1 MFHLFFR
8 GIRAIIGSVQWK
20 RCTGGCLTVA
30 YWAVLA
36 VFLITALWLILINP
50 GTPRRKR
57 MEAFYPWYI
66 AHRGLH
72 DNSGPSP
79 ENTLSAFALAAERGF
94 GIELDVRETADEEL
108 VISHDASLKRMTGFD
123 LTVEKTRWRGLRDLM
138 LLHSEEH
145 IPTFHEALQLI
156 GGKVPVIVEIKAD
169 DMKSAERIAAHAADE
184 LDSYEGLYCVESFN
198 PKCLIWFRKNRP
210 ETLRGQLSE
219 QFRSLPWPRK
229 LIGFPL
235 SCCMFN
241 FLTRPDFIAY
251 DVHHAHLLRFQVFRQ
266 LFHMP
271 AVSWTVN
278 SPEAL
283 AEARK
288 DFDCFIFE
296 GFLPGK
302 DASERTR
309 DTEKERDMTKLIRKY
324 MLVSGRVQG
333 VGFRYRAAWIAQS
346 LGVTGYV
353 RNCMDE
359 RVEMELQGTPEQLEL
374 MMQQLRAQ
382 RYIEIDQVE
391 EKRID
396 PVEHEYEFK
405 VRH

>member
-1 MFHLFFR
+1 MFYLFFCGIR
-8 GIRAIIGSVQWK
+8 GIIGAVKKERSM
-20 RCTGGCLTVA
+20 GGLFPVA

-66 AHRGLH
+66 AHRGFH
-72 DNSGPSP
+72 DNSGPAP
-79 ENTLSAFALAAERGF
+79 ENTLSAFALAVEHGF

-108 VISHDASLKRMTGFD
+108 VVSHDASLLRMTGFD
-123 LTVEKTRWRGLRDLM
+123 LTIAKTRWRDLRDLM

-145 IPTFHEALQLI
+145 VPTFHEALQLI

-169 DMKSAERIAAHAADE
+169 DMESADRVAAHVADE
-184 LDSYEGLYCVESFN
+184 LDSYEGLYCVESFH

-219 QFRSLPWPRK
+219 HFRSLPWPRT
-229 LIGFPL
+229 LVGFPL

-251 DVHHAHLLRFQVFRQ
+251 DVRHAHLLRFQIFRH

-271 AVSWTVN
+271 AVCWTVK
-278 SPEAL
+278 SPEGL

-296 GFLPGK
+296 GFTPGQ
-302 DASERTR
+302 DAPARERGG
-309 DTEKERDMTKLIRKY
+309 EKGRDMTKIIRKY

-333 VGFRYRAAWIAQS
+333 VGFRYRATWIAQS
-346 LGVTGYV
+346 LGITGYV

-359 RVEMELQGTPEQLEL
+359 RVEMELQGTPEQLDL

-382 RYIEIDQVE
+382 RYIEIDRVD

-396 PVEHEYEFK
+396 PIEQEYEFK